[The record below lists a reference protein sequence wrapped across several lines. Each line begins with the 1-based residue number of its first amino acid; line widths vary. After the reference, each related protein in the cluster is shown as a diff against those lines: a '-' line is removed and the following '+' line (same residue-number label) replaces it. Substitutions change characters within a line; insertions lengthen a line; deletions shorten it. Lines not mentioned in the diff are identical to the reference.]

1 MADRKPIV
9 YVDGYPQ
16 ELATGDRLA
25 GVGAVTVSA
34 TQPSTATTGDL
45 WLNSTNEILSVYD
58 GSAWTETKES
68 ESFVKVQNT
77 VPSSG
82 ISGQL
87 WFDTGS
93 NQLFCNDGNNWIT
106 AEESTYV
113 QATTPAGPCGAGAFW
128 WDTTNLRLKLYL
140 PAGTWITVAP
150 RYTSAATAPSTGV
163 EAGDWWYNSTTGAFS
178 MYVAGSVNAWT
189 AIGGGS
195 GGGGS
200 INDILAFG

>member
-68 ESFVKVQNT
+68 ESFVKVQNS

-82 ISGQL
+82 ITGQL
-87 WFDTGS
+87 W
-93 NQLFCNDGNNWIT
+93 LI
-106 AEESTYV
+106 
-113 QATTPAGPCGAGAFW
+113 
-128 WDTTNLRLKLYL
+128 L
-140 PAGTWITVAP
+140 
-150 RYTSAATAPSTGV
+150 AATSFIAMMEMVGRQQKLPLMHKQMLLLLRHKV
-163 EAGDWWYNSTTGAFS
+163 I
-178 MYVAGSVNAWT
+178 
-189 AIGGGS
+189 IGGTR
-195 GGGGS
+195 
-200 INDILAFG
+200 LT